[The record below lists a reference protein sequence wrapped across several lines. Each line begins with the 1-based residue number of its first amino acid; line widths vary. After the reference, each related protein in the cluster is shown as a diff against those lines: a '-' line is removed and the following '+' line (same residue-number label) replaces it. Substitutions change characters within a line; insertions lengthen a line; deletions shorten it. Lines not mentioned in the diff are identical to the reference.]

1 MAARPSKPTPI
12 ATAPRPTAGGP
23 APRVRDFATPAAG
36 FRIEWDIRSIYD
48 FLFSLSDEKEFPH
61 DLLEIDRVWVD
72 QARERLAAG
81 HPDEAM
87 VVGSDIA
94 ILVGS
99 FAVEHPELR
108 TVDTFLDALE
118 ATPTEQLLST
128 MLCDLMTDPDIGSL
142 VEPASTGDRA
152 ALAALREAI
161 PEHKV
166 GLQILLED
174 PADGL
179 ARLIAILRTWA
190 SLFAEV
196 EPRIEAYLERDH
208 ALRAVDRGLTTGSE
222 LIERTTGGIR
232 WLPEVS
238 IRRVILAPTYFSRP
252 YNILLAGPDWRF
264 FAYPV
269 ADEALEAEDRLAPP
283 QSVVRLHRA
292 LGDDTRLRIL
302 KLLAARDLYLTEI
315 AQQLELSKPTIK
327 HHLAQLRAAGLVTVV
342 EAGSVIYY
350 SLRRDRI
357 ESASADLAGFLTP

>member
-1 MAARPSKPTPI
+1 MAARPSKQTAT
-12 ATAPRPTAGGP
+12 ATAPRPTSAP
-23 APRVRDFATPAAG
+23 AAPRVRDFATSAAG

-48 FLFSLSDEKEFPH
+48 FLFSLSDEDDFPH
-61 DLLEIDRVWVD
+61 DLLEIDRTWIGE
-72 QARERLAAG
+72 ARATLAAA
-81 HPDEAM
+81 HPDDAL

-118 ATPTEQLLST
+118 ATPTQSLLST
-128 MLCDLMTDPDIGSL
+128 MLCDLMTDPDLGSL
-142 VEPASTGDRA
+142 VIPASTGDRD
-152 ALAALREAI
+152 ALRALREAI

-166 GLQILLED
+166 GLQVLLED

-190 SLFAEV
+190 GSFAEV
-196 EPRIEAYLERDH
+196 EPRILAYLERDH
-208 ALRAVDRGLTTGSE
+208 ALRAVDRGLMSGTD

-232 WLPEVS
+232 WLPEPS
-238 IRRVILAPTYFSRP
+238 IKRVILAPTYFSRP
-252 YNILLAGPDWRF
+252 YNILLAGLDWRF

-269 ADEALEAEDRLAPP
+269 ADEALEAADRLAPP

-302 KLLAARDLYLTEI
+302 KLLAGRDLYLTEI
-315 AQQLELSKPTIK
+315 AQQLDLSKPTIK

-357 ESASADLAGFLTP
+357 ESASADLASFLTP